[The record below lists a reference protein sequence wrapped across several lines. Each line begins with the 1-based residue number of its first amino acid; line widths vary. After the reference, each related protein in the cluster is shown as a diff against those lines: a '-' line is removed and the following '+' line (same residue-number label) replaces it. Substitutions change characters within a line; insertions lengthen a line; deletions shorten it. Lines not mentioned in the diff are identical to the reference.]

1 MRRTMLVLCALL
13 VTTTFG
19 CDRVKTQLSG
29 MREGVAGL
37 RARVVALVGPLVER
51 FHHKAAPP
59 MPVVPLHPV
68 TLKPALHSVAPAR
81 PVEPAPAPPRAP
93 GTARAP
99 GTVAHDVPYI
109 SPDTGTLTPGMSER
123 DVYSL
128 WGAPIA
134 VRRAGEYTYLFFRN
148 GCEHRCGTEDVV
160 TLDNGQV
167 VSAIVRWPGHN
178 FLGGSSPVT
187 PAPSATPQMPA
198 GSATDSIPVKTTVP
212 ADSIKTDST
221 HGPGATD

>member
-19 CDRVKTQLSG
+19 CERVKTQLSG

-37 RARVVALVGPLVER
+37 RARVGALVGR
-51 FHHKAAPP
+51 FHHKAAAP

-68 TLKPALHSVAPAR
+68 TLRPALHPVAPPH
-81 PVEPAPAPPRAP
+81 PVAPAPAPP
-93 GTARAP
+93 RAP
-99 GTVAHDVPYI
+99 GTVAHDVPYV

-128 WGAPIA
+128 WGPPIA